1 MSLSSRL
8 PVAALVLGA
17 LFAPVFACSSS
28 TEEGVDGG
36 ADAAPSATAT
46 ATTTATQQPDP
57 DSGPVEPTLSSLQTS
72 IFSRTCANGRCH
84 SGTRPSAG
92 LSLEAGKTH
101 GQLVGVASTAAAG
114 QTRVVA
120 GNAADSLL
128 VKLLK
133 GPSNGVAR
141 MPVGGSLSA
150 AEVAAVEAWVAA
162 GAKND

>member
-17 LFAPVFACSSS
+17 SFAPVFACSSS

-46 ATTTATQQPDP
+46 TTATQQPEP
-57 DSGPVEPTLSSLQTS
+57 TDSGPVEPTLSSLQTS

-84 SGTRPSAG
+84 SGARPSAG

-101 GQLVGVASTAAAG
+101 GQLVGVASTSAAG

-120 GNAADSLL
+120 GNAAESLL

-133 GPSNGVAR
+133 APSNGVAR
-141 MPVGGSLSA
+141 MPVGGSLTA
-150 AEVAAVEAWVAA
+150 AEIAAVEAWVAA

>member
-8 PVAALVLGA
+8 PAAALVLGT
-17 LFAPVFACSSS
+17 LFAPVLACSSS
-28 TEEGVDGG
+28 TEEGADGG
-36 ADAAPSATAT
+36 PDAAPTATAT
-46 ATTTATQQPDP
+46 ATATQQPEPP

-84 SGTRPSAG
+84 SGARPSAG

-150 AEVAAVEAWVAA
+150 SDIAAVEAWVAA